1 MKWVKNDIEK
11 YVEAKEYVDT
21 VVIPIQSFQLSD
33 DTQLV
38 KDTFAG
44 EVLSIYAN
52 EIEKELSGRVLL
64 TPAYTYNKT
73 TDLEIEVQR
82 LNNWI
87 KDIKEQ
93 PFKHVFLLT
102 LDMNFKKVEK
112 DLDGNLL
119 WFPGL
124 QPTDLQSQE
133 AVQMIR
139 SQIEQIS
146 ELIRSY
152 W

>member
-1 MKWVKNDIEK
+1 MKWTKSDVEK

-21 VVIPIQSFQLSD
+21 VVIPVQSFQLSKD
-33 DTQLV
+33 DRLI

-52 EIEKELSGRVLL
+52 EIEKELSGRLLL
-64 TPAYTYNKT
+64 TPTYTFNKQS
-73 TDLEIEVQR
+73 DIKQEVAR
-82 LNNWI
+82 LNEWI
-87 KDIKEQ
+87 ADIKEQ
-93 PFKHVFLLT
+93 PFEHVFLLT
-102 LDMNFKKVEK
+102 LDLNLKKEEQA
-112 DLDGNLL
+112 LDGNLL

>member
-1 MKWVKNDIEK
+1 MRWLKTDIEK

-21 VVIPIQSFQLSD
+21 AVIPVQGFQLSED
-33 DTQLV
+33 NQLV
-38 KDTFAG
+38 KETFAG

-52 EIEKELSGRVLL
+52 EIEKELSGRILL
-64 TPAYTYNKT
+64 TPTYTFNKLT
-73 TDLEIEVQR
+73 NIEKEVMRLNEWITDLK
-82 LNNWI
+82 N
-87 KDIKEQ
+87 Q
-93 PFKHVFLLT
+93 PFEHIFILT
-102 LDMNFKKVEK
+102 LDLNLKKQEQ
-112 DLDGNLL
+112 LIDGNLL
-119 WFPGL
+119 WLPGL
-124 QPTDLQSQE
+124 KPTDLQSQE

>member
-1 MKWVKNDIEK
+1 MKWIKDDIEK

-21 VVIPIQSFQLSD
+21 AIIPVQAFQLSKD
-33 DTQLV
+33 EQLV

-52 EIEKELSGRVLL
+52 EIEKELSGRLL
-64 TPAYTYNKT
+64 LAPAYTFNKQSN
-73 TDLEIEVQR
+73 IEKEVAR
-82 LNNWI
+82 LNEWVA
-87 KDIKEQ
+87 DIKEQ
-93 PFKHVFLLT
+93 PFDHIFILT
-102 LDMNFKKVEK
+102 LDLDLKKVEK
-112 DLDGNLL
+112 DIDGNLL
-119 WFPGL
+119 WFPGM

-133 AVQMIR
+133 SVQMIR

>member
-1 MKWVKNDIEK
+1 MKWIKDDIEK

-21 VVIPIQSFQLSD
+21 AIIPVQAFQLSKD
-33 DTQLV
+33 EQLV

-52 EIEKELSGRVLL
+52 EIEKELSGRLLL
-64 TPAYTYNKT
+64 TPAYTFNKQSN
-73 TDLEIEVQR
+73 IEKEVAR
-82 LNNWI
+82 LNEWVA
-87 KDIKEQ
+87 DIKEQ
-93 PFKHVFLLT
+93 PFDHIFILT
-102 LDMNFKKVEK
+102 LDLDLKKVEK
-112 DLDGNLL
+112 DIDGNLL
-119 WFPGL
+119 WFPGM

-133 AVQMIR
+133 SVQMIR